1 MRRVITVFI
10 LFIVSTSS
18 SLAQIELKGSMG
30 INFLSVPSMQDYI
43 NFSHPDDQLG
53 SFNSAVFFVV
63 EGGYFFSPSFVISI
77 DGGYQ
82 LFSYTNVS
90 TSGKYELVYTL
101 IPVSVLGYYV
111 IGGDGYNL
119 KFGGGIGPRI
129 VNVEESL
136 PALGTTK
143 EYSSTGFGFIL
154 RSEGNT
160 LLGGNFYANIGLDL
174 RYDLNGEPEN
184 NGEKLSNS
192 VYNENVNFNTFSL
205 GVKLGISYLIG
216 VSN

>member
-1 MRRVITVFI
+1 MKKIV
-10 LFIVSTSS
+10 LLLSFIVFNFNI
-18 SLAQIELKGSMG
+18 LAQVELKGTMG

-43 NFSHPDDQLG
+43 NFSHPNDQLG
-53 SFNSAVFFVV
+53 GFNSAVFFVV
-63 EGGYFFSPSFVISI
+63 EGGYFLSPSFVISI

-119 KFGGGIGPRI
+119 KFGGGFGPRI

-143 EYSSTGFGFIL
+143 EYSSTGFGFII

-160 LLGGNFYANIGLDL
+160 FLGGNFYANIGLDL